1 MPEGPSILILK
12 EELLQFRNKKV
23 LEVTGNSK
31 IGIERLLGQKV
42 IDFKSWGKH
51 TLICFKD
58 FFLRIHMLMWGS
70 CYINKKKDAAPRLSM
85 RFGNGEVNFYSC
97 SIKIN
102 GGSPDDIYNWSAD
115 VLSDSWDA
123 AAAARALKKQKNTLV
138 CDALL
143 NQDIF
148 AGVGNI
154 IKNEVLFRIRINP
167 ISLVEAVPAQK
178 IKELVKDA
186 RDYSFLF
193 YHWKK
198 AYELK
203 KHWLIYKKK
212 MCPRC
217 DILLVRTYLGQTDR
231 LSFYC
236 NNCQELY
243 TNAKKASKKVS
254 KKPIKK
260 ISKKTK

>member
-23 LEVTGNSK
+23 LEATGNSK
-31 IGIERLLGQKV
+31 IDMGRISGKKI

-51 TLICFKD
+51 LLICFKD
-58 FFLRIHMLMWGS
+58 FFLRVHMLMWGS
-70 CYINKKKDAAPRLSM
+70 CRINERKDIAPRLSM

-97 SIKIN
+97 SIKMN
-102 GGSPDDIYNWSAD
+102 EGHPDDVYNWSAD

-123 AAAARALKKQKNTLV
+123 LAAEKVLKKQKDTLV

-148 AGVGNI
+148 SGVGNI
-154 IKNEVLFRIRINP
+154 IKNEVLFRIRLHP
-167 ISLVEAVPAQK
+167 TSLVGKVPSQK

-193 YHWKK
+193 YEWKK
-198 AYELK
+198 IFELK

-217 DILLVRTYLGQTDR
+217 DIQLVRTYLGKTDR

-236 NNCQELY
+236 NNCQVLY
-243 TNAKKASKKVS
+243 TTAKRSV
-254 KKPIKK
+254 KKPTKK
-260 ISKKTK
+260 K